1 MGDPYKMTNIN
12 VVQSEIKKE
21 ASSQNLKSLNLKNS
35 KQPSLFQKVF
45 SIIFFYDQD
54 DLVHAFSSF
63 QSLQK
68 AQSKIYTY
76 EVFHQCE
83 HSCALEGVVLL
94 QNLYNKFHICIS
106 FVHQEY
112 VLIEYV
118 GSYSNLF
125 Q

>member
-68 AQSKIYTY
+68 EQSKIYTY

-94 QNLYNKFHICIS
+94 QNLCNKYHICI
-106 FVHQEY
+106 FFDHQEY